1 VPLVRQG
8 SCFPESAAPRY
19 SQWCWDR
26 CCVLTSDTMILG
38 MLESL
43 GVELSL
49 GVVGLAAEFGLK
61 LVLFFKT
68 GFLCIALK
76 LSL

>member
-1 VPLVRQG
+1 
-8 SCFPESAAPRY
+8 
-19 SQWCWDR
+19 
-26 CCVLTSDTMILG
+26 MILG
-38 MLESL
+38 MLECL
-43 GVELSL
+43 GVELPL